1 MPVCLRDS
9 GSLALRLALR
19 HGCIRCCRQEVS
31 IACELSASRGN
42 VPIDLPLT
50 DRSVALYP
58 SVGRWSG
65 ATVRPMY
72 VSKDAAMEHLDRPL
86 HQRNA
91 KM

>member
-9 GSLALRLALR
+9 GSLAVRLALTWLSR
-19 HGCIRCCRQEVS
+19 YCRQEVS